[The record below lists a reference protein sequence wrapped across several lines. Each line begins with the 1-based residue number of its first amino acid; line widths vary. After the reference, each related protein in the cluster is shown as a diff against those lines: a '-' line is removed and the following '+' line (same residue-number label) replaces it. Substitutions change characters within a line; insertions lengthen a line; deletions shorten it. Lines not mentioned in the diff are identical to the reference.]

1 MIFVEIGAHFGQS
14 CEIARNPKY
23 SFKEF
28 WLFEPA
34 PEPLLKLTTINDS
47 RYRIFPFGLGSEDKE
62 VLLYKSGSKGA
73 SVLREKFSSNM
84 EIPYIKIQIRKASTV
99 LSPIL
104 LKYRVFLKINCE
116 GSEIEILND
125 LLDCGLLNSSHSI
138 LVDFDICRIKPDFSV
153 DSITDRLIK
162 SGVKFYDA
170 DFFGAK
176 YNDLNVKRWLNY
188 EIDTEIHKF
197 NFNKYFAFKFKLHL
211 PLQRRIWV
219 ISSLLLP
226 ARFKILLYKR
236 ITRFQMKINSIRF

>member
-1 MIFVEIGAHFGQS
+1 MIITMIFVEIGAHYGQS

-34 PEPLLKLTTINDS
+34 SEPLLKLNAINDS

-62 VLLYKSGSKGA
+62 TLLYQSGSKGA
-73 SVLREKFSSNM
+73 SILHEKFSSDM
-84 EIPYIKIQIRKASTV
+84 EIPNVKIHIRKSSTI

-104 LKYRVFLKINCE
+104 LKYPVFLKINCE

-125 LLDCGLLNSSHSI
+125 LLDYGLLNSSHSI
-138 LVDFDICRIKPDFSV
+138 LVDFDICRIKPDFSL
-153 DSITDRLIK
+153 DSIIDRLIK

-176 YNDLNVKRWLNY
+176 SNSLNVKRWLNY
-188 EIDTEIHKF
+188 EIDTGIHKF
-197 NFNKYFAFKFKLHL
+197 NFKQYFSFKFKLHL
-211 PLQRRIWV
+211 PLRRRIWV
-219 ISSLLLP
+219 ISSLFLTTK
-226 ARFKILLYKR
+226 FKIFLYKR
-236 ITRFQMKINSIRF
+236 IKRFQVKIN